1 MDSVANQLP
10 SPDHTAQAATKSE
23 AIQAPGALASYH
35 AKRNFRRTPE
45 PEGALAAPA
54 AEGLRYVIQKH
65 WASHLHYDLR
75 LELNGTMHSWAV
87 PKGPSLDPADKRLAV
102 QVEDHPIAYNRFEG
116 QIPAG
121 QYGAGRVIVWDRGSW
136 SPVGD
141 PVAGL
146 AKGHLKF
153 DLHGIKLRGRWAL
166 VRLKDANAKQPPWL
180 LIKDRDAEARPRPY
194 SVTDALPDSV
204 GPSDQDEDARA
215 APASPPGALTP
226 PSNTACATPDAPDK
240 AKRTL
245 ANPSPHAARLSALP
259 IDLAPQLAQ
268 ARSAPPE
275 DAAAWQWEMKFDGY
289 RLLARVDATGAVRLV
304 TRNGLD
310 WSARMP
316 EVAHAVA
323 ALGLQ
328 GSWLDGEVVMPGT
341 SGMPDFAALQ
351 RAFEERRTGDLVY
364 YLFDAPWLRGTDLTD
379 LPLAERRARL
389 VAALPAL
396 AANGTVRLSAVLPP
410 EPRSLLA
417 SACGMG
423 LEGVIGKR
431 LDAPYRSGRSD
442 AWIKLKCGQEDEFI
456 IAGFTT
462 GQGARAAQGH
472 LGALVLAAHDP
483 DHPQGPLR
491 WAGNVGSGFT
501 GAALAALQ
509 RRLAPLHRDSSP
521 LAPGDQVPGRVQWVQ
536 PELVAQVRHAGITPQ
551 GHVRQAVYRGLRED
565 KAASEVVLPQIDKPN
580 QPLAQMQPT
589 PAAIQSGASM
599 DSDNVLVGQQ
609 LTHPER
615 VIDPAS
621 GTTKL
626 DLARYYATVAPLIQ
640 PHLLHRPV
648 ALVRAPDGLSGELF
662 FQKHAQGQP
671 LAGVTQLPAAL
682 DPGHA
687 PLMAID
693 SAQALLA
700 AVQMNTI
707 ELHTWNAT
715 ADKIERPDRLVIDL
729 DPGEGVPW
737 AKVQE
742 AAQLTRTLL
751 TELALVPFLKTSG
764 GKGLHVVVPIKRLYD
779 WDAVKD
785 FSRALTEHLA
795 RLMPDR
801 FTAISGPKNRVGRIY
816 PDYLRNGRGATTAA
830 AWSARA
836 RPGMG
841 VSVPIGWDELARV
854 TGGAHWTVGTIE
866 PRLRIGNA
874 PWGDWAS
881 AARPIGAAARRLNS
895 AEKR

>member
-45 PEGALAAPA
+45 PEGAVAAAPPVA
-54 AEGLRYVIQKH
+54 AGLRYVIQKH

-316 EVAHAVA
+316 EVMKIF
-323 ALGLQ
+323 
-328 GSWLDGEVVMPGT
+328 SPST
-341 SGMPDFAALQ
+341 TYSSPS
-351 RAFEERRTGDLVY
+351 
-364 YLFDAPWLRGTDLTD
+364 
-379 LPLAERRARL
+379 RRAVVRI
-389 VAALPAL
+389 PA
-396 AANGTVRLSAVLPP
+396 
-410 EPRSLLA
+410 
-417 SACGMG
+417 
-423 LEGVIGKR
+423 
-431 LDAPYRSGRSD
+431 RSD
-442 AWIKLKCGQEDEFI
+442 
-456 IAGFTT
+456 
-462 GQGARAAQGH
+462 
-472 LGALVLAAHDP
+472 P
-483 DHPQGPLR
+483 
-491 WAGNVGSGFT
+491 
-501 GAALAALQ
+501 
-509 RRLAPLHRDSSP
+509 
-521 LAPGDQVPGRVQWVQ
+521 VPGSVI
-536 PELVAQVRHAGITPQ
+536 AT
-551 GHVRQAVYRGLRED
+551 AVSSVP
-565 KAASEVVLPQIDKPN
+565 AASPGN
-580 QPLAQMQPT
+580 Q
-589 PAAIQSGASM
+589 
-599 DSDNVLVGQQ
+599 
-609 LTHPER
+609 
-615 VIDPAS
+615 
-621 GTTKL
+621 
-626 DLARYYATVAPLIQ
+626 
-640 PHLLHRPV
+640 
-648 ALVRAPDGLSGELF
+648 
-662 FQKHAQGQP
+662 
-671 LAGVTQLPAAL
+671 
-682 DPGHA
+682 
-687 PLMAID
+687 
-693 SAQALLA
+693 
-700 AVQMNTI
+700 
-707 ELHTWNAT
+707 
-715 ADKIERPDRLVIDL
+715 
-729 DPGEGVPW
+729 
-737 AKVQE
+737 
-742 AAQLTRTLL
+742 
-751 TELALVPFLKTSG
+751 
-764 GKGLHVVVPIKRLYD
+764 
-779 WDAVKD
+779 
-785 FSRALTEHLA
+785 
-795 RLMPDR
+795 
-801 FTAISGPKNRVGRIY
+801 
-816 PDYLRNGRGATTAA
+816 
-830 AWSARA
+830 
-836 RPGMG
+836 
-841 VSVPIGWDELARV
+841 
-854 TGGAHWTVGTIE
+854 
-866 PRLRIGNA
+866 RLRCSS
-874 PWGDWAS
+874 S
-881 AARPIGAAARRLNS
+881 A
-895 AEKR
+895 